1 MNDLLLDAG
10 EVAFRDEVRAYL
22 VSTAPERDPLQIFR
36 DRGPRTR
43 ALYGALGELGWLA
56 IAWPPEFGG
65 GGRPPVFEFIL
76 WDELAYARAARLD
89 IGPTVVAKTLMRHGT
104 RAQQDR
110 FLPDLR
116 LGLKGYALGYSE
128 PEAGSDLPGL
138 RVMAVRDGDRYRI
151 TGEKRWTSDAHHS
164 DFIWLLARTGTS
176 EQRARGLSL
185 FIVEAHSPGISISPI
200 PTLDGHQVNEVRFDT
215 VEVPLANRIGPEN
228 GAWPMMR
235 EALAEERHLQ
245 VLPGRIRRDLEDLA
259 AWAEASGSLTDPDLQ
274 LRLGEFRTGLHEVE
288 AMAVS
293 LVADE
298 LGGDERDVLAAA
310 AKLVGTSLLQRIA
323 RTPIELGYDEQ
334 AIEGSLFEFLWRECV
349 VETIGAGTTE
359 MMLDIVSRR
368 GLKLGAG

>member
-1 MNDLLLDAG
+1 M
-10 EVAFRDEVRAYL
+10 RAYL
-22 VSTAPERDPLQIFR
+22 AATAAQRDPLQLFR

-43 ALYGALGELGWLA
+43 ALYRALGELGWLA
-56 IAWPPEFGG
+56 IAWPQAFGG
-65 GGRPPVFEFIL
+65 AGRPPVFEFIL

-104 RAQQDR
+104 AGQQNR

-116 LGLKGYALGYSE
+116 FGRKGYALGYSE

-138 RVMAVRDGDRYRI
+138 RVRAVRDGQSYRI
-151 TGEKRWTSDAHHS
+151 TGEKRWTSDAHHA
-164 DFIWLLARTGTS
+164 DYIWLLARTGTQD
-176 EQRARGLSL
+176 QRARGLSL
-185 FIVEAHSPGISISPI
+185 FIVDADSPGISISPI
-200 PTLDGHQVNEVRFDT
+200 PTLDGHPVNEVRFNA
-215 VEVPLANRIGPEN
+215 VEVALENRVGPEN

-259 AWAEASGSLTDPDLQ
+259 GWAEASGSLSDVE
-274 LRLGEFRTGLHEVE
+274 LRVRLAEFRTGLHEVE

-293 LVADE
+293 LVADDVD
-298 LGGDERDVLAAA
+298 GDQRDVLAAA
-310 AKLVGTSLLQRIA
+310 AKVVGTSLLQRIA

-334 AIEGSLFEFLWRECV
+334 AIEGTLFEFLWRECV

-368 GLKLGAG
+368 GLKLGVTGPAGG

>member
-1 MNDLLLDAG
+1 MTRAGFYLKARCEGCSSPPSGSRPTGRISSGSLKSWSSPTRSGRSRTRWRRPSRARAPSDSGSASARSTRPRTWRCGRRTTWSSRCPTGFRESTPPACSAPTRRRAEARARAGLNDLLLDAG

-43 ALYGALGELGWLA
+43 ALYGGLGKLGWLA
-56 IAWPPEFGG
+56 IAWPAEFGG

-104 RAQQDR
+104 LAQQDR

-164 DFIWLLARTGTS
+164 DFIWLLARTGTT

-200 PTLDGHQVNEVRFDT
+200 
-215 VEVPLANRIGPEN
+215 
-228 GAWPMMR
+228 
-235 EALAEERHLQ
+235 
-245 VLPGRIRRDLEDLA
+245 
-259 AWAEASGSLTDPDLQ
+259 
-274 LRLGEFRTGLHEVE
+274 
-288 AMAVS
+288 
-293 LVADE
+293 
-298 LGGDERDVLAAA
+298 
-310 AKLVGTSLLQRIA
+310 
-323 RTPIELGYDEQ
+323 
-334 AIEGSLFEFLWRECV
+334 
-349 VETIGAGTTE
+349 
-359 MMLDIVSRR
+359 
-368 GLKLGAG
+368 

>member
-1 MNDLLLDAG
+1 LNDLLLDAD
-10 EVAFRDEVRAYL
+10 EVAFRDEVRGYL
-22 VSTAPERDPLQIFR
+22 VRTAPERDPLQIFR

-56 IAWPPEFGG
+56 IAWPAEFGG

-138 RVMAVRDGDRYRI
+138 RVMAVRDGDSYRI

-185 FIVEAHSPGISISPI
+185 FIVDAHAPGISISPI
-200 PTLDGHQVNEVRFDT
+200 PTLDGHQVNEVRFDA

-259 AWAEASGSLTDPDLQ
+259 AWADASGNLADPDLQ
-274 LRLGEFRTGLHEVE
+274 LRLAEFRTGLHEVE

-298 LGGDERDVLAAA
+298 LGGDDRDVLAAA